1 LFAFEEEERMRA
13 TYRWRG
19 IGAVVLALSLT
30 CSGSVLAAD
39 MEYKLGPQD
48 KLRIKIGEWRPSRAD
63 VYDWKALTGEF
74 VVGPSGTVF
83 LPLLGEI
90 RAEGATATELAN
102 NISDRLRAKVGLAD
116 RPVASVE
123 VAEFRPFYILGGVE
137 KPGAYP
143 FRPGL
148 TVVQAASVAGGWQRL
163 MDGTLMQL
171 QRAAITSRGDLR
183 TVGAERDALVARRA
197 RLQAELE
204 EKDTIAFPANES
216 PNKRSEQAMREEEL
230 IFRARKDQLNAKSES
245 LRRLKKQLED
255 EINTLQT
262 KGVALERQIDLVR
275 KELDNITS
283 LLNKGLSYTSRQL
296 SLEQNIAQLQSLRV
310 DVDLS
315 IVRTRQ
321 DISKADREMIDLAHQ
336 RRNDILTDLRK
347 TEDRLTEL
355 SEKAVTAE
363 NLIHDA
369 EVVAPLYMEAQSAE
383 KLPPL
388 LTIIRKGADG
398 ELHSM
403 VAQETDPVEPGDTIK
418 VERRMESQ
426 ERAADAAPAPHLR
439 ASISAQ

>member
-1 LFAFEEEERMRA
+1 LLSAFEEEERMRA
-13 TYRWRG
+13 IYRWRG
-19 IGAVVLALSLT
+19 IGVVVLALA

-48 KLRIKIGEWRPSRAD
+48 KLRIKIGEWRPGRAE

-90 RAEGATATELAN
+90 PAEGVTATELAN
-102 NISDRLRAKVGLAD
+102 NISDRLRDKVGLSD

-123 VAEFRPFYILGGVE
+123 VSEFRPFYILGDVE

-148 TVVQAASVAGGWQRL
+148 TVVQAASVAGGWKRL
-163 MDGTLMQL
+163 MDGTLLQL
-171 QRAAITSRGDLR
+171 QHAAITSRGDLR
-183 TVGAERDALVARRA
+183 TVGAEQDALVARRA

-204 EKDTIAFPANES
+204 QKDTIAFPANES
-216 PNKRSEQAMREEEL
+216 LNRRVSEQAMREEEL
-230 IFRARKDQLNAKSES
+230 IFRARKEQLNAKGES
-245 LRRLKKQLED
+245 LRRLKTQLED

-275 KELDNITS
+275 KELDNIVS
-283 LLNKGLSYTSRQL
+283 LVNKGLSYTSRQL

-321 DISKADREMIDLAHQ
+321 DISKTDREIVDLGHQ

-347 TEDRLTEL
+347 TEDRLAEL
-355 SEKAVTAE
+355 SEKAVTAA
-363 NLIHDA
+363 NLVHDA
-369 EVVAPLYMEAQSAE
+369 EVVAPLYSEAHMAE
-383 KLPPL
+383 KQSPQ
-388 LTIIRKGADG
+388 LTIIRRGADS
-398 ELHSM
+398 ELHAM
-403 VAQETDPVEPGDTIK
+403 VVQETDAVEPGDTIK
-418 VERRMESQ
+418 VERRPETHQSSA
-426 ERAADAAPAPHLR
+426 EAAPAPRLS

>member
-1 LFAFEEEERMRA
+1 
-13 TYRWRG
+13 
-19 IGAVVLALSLT
+19 
-30 CSGSVLAAD
+30 
-39 MEYKLGPQD
+39 
-48 KLRIKIGEWRPSRAD
+48 
-63 VYDWKALTGEF
+63 
-74 VVGPSGTVF
+74 
-83 LPLLGEI
+83 
-90 RAEGATATELAN
+90 
-102 NISDRLRAKVGLAD
+102 
-116 RPVASVE
+116 
-123 VAEFRPFYILGGVE
+123 
-137 KPGAYP
+137 
-143 FRPGL
+143 
-148 TVVQAASVAGGWQRL
+148 
-163 MDGTLMQL
+163 MDGTLLQL

-216 PNKRSEQAMREEEL
+216 PNKRVSEQAMREEEL
-230 IFRARKDQLNAKSES
+230 IFRARKEQLNAKSES
-245 LRRLKKQLED
+245 LRRLKTQLED

-283 LLNKGLSYTSRQL
+283 LVNKGLSYTSRQL

-321 DISKADREMIDLAHQ
+321 DISKADREIVDLGHQ

-369 EVVAPLYMEAQSAE
+369 EVVAPLYTEAQSAE

-388 LTIIRKGADG
+388 LTIIRRGADG

-418 VERRMESQ
+418 VERRLESQ
-426 ERAADAAPAPHLR
+426 ERAADAAPAPQLR